1 MMLSSLQLRERQS
14 FARRAHDDPRNSKV
28 EPIGIG
34 SWDSE
39 MDEPLSKA
47 GSIWLQVAG
56 GLDRGAMNVRFA

>member
-39 MDEPLSKA
+39 MDELCQRRDQSGSK
-47 GSIWLQVAG
+47 WQEDWTVEL
-56 GLDRGAMNVRFA
+56 